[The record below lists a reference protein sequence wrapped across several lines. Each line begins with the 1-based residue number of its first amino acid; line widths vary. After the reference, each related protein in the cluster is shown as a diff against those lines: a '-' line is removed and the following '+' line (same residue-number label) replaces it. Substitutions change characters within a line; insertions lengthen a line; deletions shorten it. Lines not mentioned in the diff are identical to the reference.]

1 MNRRRSILAIGAA
14 LAARGLPARA
24 QSGAVRVGFLSG
36 GAETDTPAY
45 LASFREGLAALGYRE
60 GDNLTLDVRY
70 ANYSEQQAN
79 KLAAEIAASKPVA
92 IAAFGGGI
100 VPVFSLSPPVPL
112 VFLHSGNPV
121 DAGFANS
128 FARPGRHATGI
139 SLLALDLIPKRLEL
153 LREVRP
159 KMRRVAFVASPE
171 HAGQHRELAAS
182 RDAAAQLS
190 LDVSYH
196 QARTPAEL
204 ATALTAVAAER
215 PDAAMLFSDGLMVG
229 QRRML
234 AAFFLEKKIPSAAG
248 WSAFPETGHLLS
260 YGPERRAAWRRLA
273 YFVDRIIKGARP
285 GDLPIEL
292 PTVVELVVNRRTAA
306 AMDLALPPAILSRA
320 DRVVDS
326 QAAS

>member
-1 MNRRRSILAIGAA
+1 LPRAACRFARRRAA
-14 LAARGLPARA
+14 QCASASCPAAPR
-24 QSGAVRVGFLSG
+24 
-36 GAETDTPAY
+36 TDTPAY

-60 GDNLTLDVRY
+60 GENLTLDVRY
-70 ANYSEQQAN
+70 ANYSEQQAS

-92 IAAFGGGI
+92 IVAFGGGI

-112 VFLHSGNPV
+112 VFLHSGNPI

-128 FARPGRHATGI
+128 FARPGRHATGM

-153 LREVRP
+153 LREVSP
-159 KMRRVAFVASPE
+159 KMHRVAFVASPE

-182 RDAAAQLS
+182 RAAASQLG

-204 ATALTAVAAER
+204 GTALTAVAAER

-234 AAFFLEKKIPSAAG
+234 AAFFIDKRMPSAAG
-248 WSAFPETGHLLS
+248 WSAFPEAGTCFRTGRS
-260 YGPERRAAWRRLA
+260 
-273 YFVDRIIKGARP
+273 GARR
-285 GDLPIEL
+285 GVASRISS
-292 PTVVELVVNRRTAA
+292 TGSSRARA
-306 AMDLALPPAILSRA
+306 PAICRSSSRRSSSWSSTA
-320 DRVVDS
+320 GQPRR
-326 QAAS
+326 